1 MKNLFI
7 LFLIASTMFLSSC
20 AKNIVSYYQD
30 DSENTGS
37 LLIIPNKSLYHASV
51 TLQNVMNKDA
61 NKLIV
66 YKRNIRT
73 LKIKN
78 IPEGIYGMELTYNN
92 NDLRPIKSNQFSVII
107 QKDKTTN
114 KLVQIPPPSL
124 GNYLMW
130 ITLIFILLFIP
141 PGPYH

>member
-1 MKNLFI
+1 
-7 LFLIASTMFLSSC
+7 MFLSSC
-20 AKNIVSYYQD
+20 AKNIVSNYQD

-37 LLIIPNKSLYHASV
+37 LLIIPNKSLYQASI
-51 TLQNVMNKDA
+51 TLQSVMNKDA

-66 YKRNIRT
+66 YKRNIKT
-73 LKIKN
+73 LKINN

-92 NDLRPIKSNQFSVII
+92 NNFRPIKSNQFSIII

-124 GNYLMW
+124 GNYLLW
-130 ITLIFILLFIP
+130 ATLVIVLFFIP
-141 PGPYH
+141 PGPHH